1 MYNSNTRF
9 KFLLFFFLFS
19 IGLIVTF
26 ITIDVLYFSNQLKTT
41 LNKNAEQTIFEK
53 EYNLAKPFNI
63 TRDILISMRKSKHFN
78 KYTKG
83 EEEYKE
89 DIIDMFKTIALNDKN
104 IMQFRYLDE
113 KGFEK
118 VRIDRKKIGDD
129 ILVIADDKL
138 QNKSN
143 RYYFDDSK
151 EKILEKVWFSNIDL
165 NMEKEKVEKPL
176 KPTLRAILPIK
187 NNDKF
192 DGIIIINYFMKDI
205 LYSLVNTPF
214 YNLML
219 INEKGQSL
227 VHYYDKLSWS
237 FYNNKNYTIKQDFP
251 NEYQNIIAN
260 STNNNSK
267 YVSKKLNLPTL
278 EKMILILQLKSSY
291 LVEQRLEKLNQYFII
306 SFIVIILALIM
317 SIIFSKHLQALLEH
331 VSNTKASNKMLKSKV
346 REKNKELLKYNEELK
361 NLNENLENKVKEEIE
376 KNKEKE
382 IQLFAQT
389 KMVAMGEMI
398 GNIAHQ
404 WRQPLSVISTIASG
418 VKLKYNFKQLDYED
432 LPKQMNEIVDK
443 TKHLSQTIDTF
454 KNFLNEKKLFEEI
467 ILQDVITSSLK
478 IIGSSLKNNNINLQH
493 NLIENK
499 PITVSTV
506 SNELIQVFINILNN
520 AKDAIMEKKIQD
532 PWIKIDVIKMDD
544 EVHII
549 IEDNAKG
556 IPEDIILRIFEPYFT
571 TKHKSQGTGLGL
583 HMSYKIIVENLKGQL
598 YAQNSEHGA
607 KLFVKLPLKEKI

>member
-1 MYNSNTRF
+1 
-9 KFLLFFFLFS
+9 
-19 IGLIVTF
+19 VTF